1 MRTTPNNH
9 LAFLALFVLAGC
21 AAPPPATAPP
31 SAEPVLPSAAADTCG
46 AAEHAALIGRDYRRV
61 PPARA
66 GQTIRIACTTCAIT
80 EDFSAQRLNVFYD
93 TATGKVVRL
102 TCG

>member
-1 MRTTPNNH
+1 MRLTST
-9 LAFLALFVLAGC
+9 LAVLAATLLAGC
-21 AAPPPATAPP
+21 ASPPPVVVAPPPGPVVP
-31 SAEPVLPSAAADTCG
+31 SADADTCG
-46 AAEHAALIGRDYRRV
+46 ARPLASLVGGDYRRV

-66 GQTIRIACTTCAIT
+66 GQTIRVACTTCAIT

-93 TATGKVVRL
+93 AATGKVVQL